1 MLALFAVGGFGQI
14 SYPELQ
20 FPEQKLGL
28 VTHIREHPSRLNM
41 TVIQCLGNMLSDRLQ
56 EMSTLQVWPRKNKA
70 TNREI
75 YSWWRLPFWFLI
87 CPLISTNCLS
97 ELRGEIAPTLWS
109 LSLFRLPPHIH
120 ILGKDLIIW
129 WAGQTNSQKWL
140 WVKGRTQVSLS
151 QAPHT
156 LTVPLRISFH
166 PQPPSWKCSYKVS
179 PPGEPLHFLSVCS
192 CSAGWEDCPL
202 LDLRGISGNPK
213 RLLDPSLLCA
223 QPCSS
228 EEASKR
234 AVGKQHRP
242 SCTVFPAGLFLFHSS
257 FTPGHTEGW
266 EDA

>member
-1 MLALFAVGGFGQI
+1 MLALFAVCGFGQI

-20 FPEQKLGL
+20 LPDQKLGL
-28 VTHIREHPSRLNM
+28 VTHIRELPSRLNM
-41 TVIQCLGNMLSDRLQ
+41 TVIQCLGNILNDRLW
-56 EMSTLQVWPRKNKA
+56 EMSTFQVGPRKNDA

-75 YSWWRLPFWFLI
+75 YSWWWLPFWFLN
-87 CPLISTNCLS
+87 CPLISTHCLS
-97 ELRGEIAPTLWS
+97 GLRAEIAPIHWS
-109 LSLFRLPPHIH
+109 LSLFLLPPHIH

-129 WAGQTNSQKWL
+129 WAGQTNSRKLL
-140 WVKGRTQVSLS
+140 WGKGRTQVSLS
-151 QAPHT
+151 QASRT
-156 LTVPLRISFH
+156 LTIPLRISSFISSL
-166 PQPPSWKCSYKVS
+166 QAESVLSKVS
-179 PPGEPLHFLSVCS
+179 PPGEPLHFLS

-202 LDLRGISGNPK
+202 LDLRGMSGNPE

-242 SCTVFPAGLFLFHSS
+242 SCTVFPAGLFLFHNS

-266 EDA
+266 EDE